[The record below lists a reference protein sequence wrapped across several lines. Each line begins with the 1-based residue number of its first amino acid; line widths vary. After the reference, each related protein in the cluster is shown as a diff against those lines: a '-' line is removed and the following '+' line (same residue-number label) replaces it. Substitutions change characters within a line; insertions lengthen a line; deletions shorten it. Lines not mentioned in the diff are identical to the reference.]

1 MSALYRGT
9 VCNAPFDAVSADT
22 RQLERHEQ
30 AIEVL
35 YQPAAD
41 ERECAA
47 GSPVQLGERSNQR
60 CRHRNALGRCRNV
73 EDGAV
78 DIEQDCDVGDVE
90 KIPPR
95 EGLRGHEMS
104 LHDQPEN
111 ETVTS
116 IPPRAS
122 RI

>member
-9 VCNAPFDAVSADT
+9 IRNAPFDAVPADT

-41 ERECAA
+41 ERERPA
-47 GSPVQLGERSNQR
+47 GSPMQLGERSNQR
-60 CRHRNALGRCRNV
+60 CRHRDALGRCRDV

-78 DIEQDCDVGDVE
+78 DIEQDCDLVS
-90 KIPPR
+90 R
-95 EGLRGHEMS
+95 ESRRGKGGA
-104 LHDQPEN
+104 
-111 ETVTS
+111 VTK
-116 IPPRAS
+116 
-122 RI
+122 

>member
-1 MSALYRGT
+1 M
-9 VCNAPFDAVSADT
+9 
-22 RQLERHEQ
+22 RHEQ

-35 YQPAAD
+35 HQPAAD

-60 CRHRNALGRCRNV
+60 RRHHDALGRCGDI
-73 EDGAV
+73 EDGSV
-78 DIEQDCDVGDVE
+78 DIEQDCNLGDVE

-104 LHDQPEN
+104 LHDQPEK
-111 ETVTS
+111 EAVTS

-122 RI
+122 ARFPA

>member
-9 VCNAPFDAVSADT
+9 VRNAPFDAVSADT

-47 GSPVQLGERSNQR
+47 GSPVQL
-60 CRHRNALGRCRNV
+60 ALGRCRNV

-78 DIEQDCDVGDVE
+78 DIEQDCDLGDVE
-90 KIPPR
+90 KIPPG
-95 EGLRGHEMS
+95 EGMRGHEMS

-111 ETVTS
+111 EAVTS
-116 IPPRAS
+116 IPPRA
-122 RI
+122 

>member
-9 VCNAPFDAVSADT
+9 VRNAPFDAVSADT
-22 RQLERHEQ
+22 RPLERHEQ

-35 YQPAAD
+35 YQPPAD
-41 ERECAA
+41 ECECAI
-47 GSPVQLGERSNQR
+47 GLRMQLAKRSNQR
-60 CRHRNALGRCRNV
+60 RRHHDALGRCGDI
-73 EDGAV
+73 EDGSV
-78 DIEQDCDVGDVE
+78 DIEQDCNLGDVE

-104 LHDQPEN
+104 LHGQPEN
-111 ETVTS
+111 EAVTS

-122 RI
+122 MI